1 MVWRGAGDRM
11 KQWGLIVDVARCTN
25 CQNCVLA
32 TKDEYI
38 GNSFPGYSGP
48 MPAEGADWVVVDRV
62 IRGGGDQVDV
72 SYVPRMCQHCA
83 DAPCMRAP
91 GGDAIR
97 RRADGIVLIDPIKA
111 RGRRELVDAC
121 PYGAIHWNQEQD
133 IPQAWNFDAHLI
145 DQGWTAPRC
154 VQACPTG
161 ALTVNYETPGSAAAD
176 SAWAGTEELRP
187 ELHTRPLVRYR
198 NLQRAKTLFLGGTV
212 VHGAT
217 DQTCDNLPEAVV
229 ELSIQG
235 AFTAKCKTDA
245 FGQFKFDGLVKGS
258 SWAISV
264 THGAMGPVTRTG
276 SVGDGI
282 HIGLIHL
289 REGE

>member
-1 MVWRGAGDRM
+1 M

-48 MPAEGADWVVVDRV
+48 MPAEGADWVVVDKV
-62 IRGGGDQVDV
+62 TRGSGDQVDV
-72 SYVPRMCQHCA
+72 SYVPRLCQHCA

-91 GGDAIR
+91 GGDAIQ
-97 RRADGIVLIDPIKA
+97 RRADGIVVIDPIKA

-161 ALTVNYETPGSAAAD
+161 ALSVYRDTPNRHSAD
-176 SAWAGTEELRP
+176 STLAGTEELRP

-198 NLQRAKTLFLGGTV
+198 NLRRAKTRFLGGTV

-217 DQTCDNLPEAVV
+217 DEASDNVPEAAV
-229 ELSIQG
+229 ELKIQG
-235 AFTAKCKTDA
+235 AIAGRCTTDA
-245 FGQFKFDGLVKGS
+245 FGQFKFEELAEGCN
-258 SWAISV
+258 WTISV
-264 THGAMGPVTRTG
+264 THGALGSATRTG
-276 SVGDGI
+276 TLSDST

-289 REGE
+289 